1 VCDILILVWC
11 SFNRSCSPCLFL
23 DLLNV
28 QILLEGGE
36 NGASPTLQSL
46 IRSVQTSSQ
55 QAFRVETIRSEES
68 FPKSTALDV
77 SVQRK
82 LERRGNK
89 VHPWQVEETLN
100 ELHRRKY
107 YPRASKRDEDRGVS
121 RWPQVLRAAVE
132 GEANLA
138 LSSFGATLYYLQR
151 NLIAGEILSMG
162 IVKAYVPP
170 ESSVAA
176 RQAAG
181 GMTQLAAEQNRLESG
196 VDGHTGNTQGDGQA
210 AMEFSQHESLNTES
224 EISHMSLDGT
234 TLHNLEI
241 LTNAVDHKVAGSLWS
256 KINYTKT
263 PHGARLLRAW
273 LLRPLF
279 RKVEIDRRSD
289 AVEELVSGG
298 AAVALSEATSVLAK
312 CGDIERLLSRVH
324 SMSGNTLPG
333 ADEDESSRIHP
344 SDRAVLY
351 ENATYNK
358 RKVSDF
364 SRVLQGLRHAAQ
376 IPELFAGI
384 EIQSGLL
391 CKIVRHADQGGCFP
405 SMEQELDWFF
415 ENFDCDEA
423 AKGLFEPS
431 KGVDDIY
438 DDANETIERIQSELN
453 DYKNEMCSNVLQPRS
468 LAKSSWKYINTN
480 PEQKDKY
487 LIELPASVAV
497 PDDFILKGKRGS
509 GQKQV
514 NKYRTADVEEFV
526 QQLEAA
532 IDVKKERKAVGM
544 RLIFSKFDSMRT
556 IWAAV
561 AQTTAILDAV
571 GSLAQTASRA
581 GYVRPRILE
590 CPPEGAPSI
599 RVIQGRHPS
608 VENTISSTEFVPNDL
623 SLGAEASDGSLSRV
637 LLLSGPNMGG
647 MYRMYTTVLSLE
659 PCCHTYFSHVLD
671 IHIFLHYSCNCRQ
684 EYAASSDV
692 FDYHHGPNRI
702 LCSC

>member
-1 VCDILILVWC
+1 
-11 SFNRSCSPCLFL
+11 
-23 DLLNV
+23 
-28 QILLEGGE
+28 
-36 NGASPTLQSL
+36 
-46 IRSVQTSSQ
+46 
-55 QAFRVETIRSEES
+55 
-68 FPKSTALDV
+68 
-77 SVQRK
+77 
-82 LERRGNK
+82 
-89 VHPWQVEETLN
+89 
-100 ELHRRKY
+100 
-107 YPRASKRDEDRGVS
+107 
-121 RWPQVLRAAVE
+121 
-132 GEANLA
+132 
-138 LSSFGATLYYLQR
+138 LQR
-151 NLIAGEILSMG
+151 NLIDGEILSMG

-170 ESSVAA
+170 ESSVSA
-176 RQAAG
+176 RETG
-181 GMTQLAAEQNRLESG
+181 GEMTQLAAQQNLLESG
-196 VDGHTGNTQGDGQA
+196 VDSHVQAEPGSAAANTRGDGQVA
-210 AMEFSQHESLNTES
+210 LEFSQQPESLNTEN

-279 RKVEIDRRSD
+279 RKAEIDRRAD

-324 SMSGNTLPG
+324 SMSGNSLPG

-344 SDRAVLY
+344 NDRAVLY
-351 ENATYNK
+351 EHATYNK

-364 SRVLQGLRHAAQ
+364 SRLLQGLRHAAQ

-391 CKIVRHADQGGCFP
+391 CKIVRHAEQGGCFP

-415 ENFDCDEA
+415 ENFDCDQA
-423 AKGLFEPS
+423 AQGLFEPT
-431 KGVDDIY
+431 KGCDALY
-438 DDANETIERIQSELN
+438 DEQCETIEQLVSELN
-453 DYKNEMCSNVLQPRS
+453 DYKNDMCSNFLQPRS
-468 LAKSSWKYINTN
+468 LAKSSWNYTNTN
-480 PEQKDKY
+480 PESKDKY

-514 NKYRTADVEEFV
+514 NKYRTADVEQLV
-526 QQLEAA
+526 QQMERA
-532 IDVKKERKAVGM
+532 IDVKKERKTAGM
-544 RLIFSKFDSMRT
+544 RLIFGKFDSMRT
-556 IWAAV
+556 VWAAI

-571 GSLAQTASRA
+571 GSLAHTASRA
-581 GYVRPRILE
+581 GFVRPRILE

-599 RVIQGRHPS
+599 RVTQGRHPC

-623 SLGAEASDGSLSRV
+623 SLGAEASDGSISRV

-647 MYRMYTTVLSLE
+647 KSTLLRQTCLIAIMAQIGSFVPAEECELTPVDRIFTRLGASDRILLGQSTFFVEVSFDSIHGWL
-659 PCCHTYFSHVLD
+659 T
-671 IHIFLHYSCNCRQ
+671 HIFHNLAYLFCAYCCCR
-684 EYAASSDV
+684 
-692 FDYHHGPNRI
+692 
-702 LCSC
+702 L

>member
-1 VCDILILVWC
+1 
-11 SFNRSCSPCLFL
+11 
-23 DLLNV
+23 
-28 QILLEGGE
+28 LEGGE

-55 QAFRVETIRSEES
+55 QAFRIETIRSEES

-82 LERRGNK
+82 LERQGNK

-107 YPRASKRDEDRGVS
+107 YPRASKRDDDLSVS
-121 RWPQVLRAAVE
+121 RWPHVLRAAVE

-176 RQAAG
+176 GQGAG

-196 VDGHTGNTQGDGQA
+196 VDGDVEAEPGRATGNTQGNGQA

-224 EISHMSLDGT
+224 EINHMSLDGT

-256 KINYTKT
+256 KINHTKT

-279 RKVEIDRRSD
+279 RKVEIDRRAD
-289 AVEELVSGG
+289 AVGELVSGG

-324 SMSGNTLPG
+324 SMSGNSLPG

-364 SRVLQGLRHAAQ
+364 SRVLQGLRNAAQ

-405 SMEQELDWFF
+405 SIEQELDWFF
-415 ENFDCDEA
+415 ENFDCDQAE
-423 AKGLFEPS
+423 KGLFELTE
-431 KGVDDIY
+431 GVDDIY
-438 DDANETIERIQSELN
+438 DDANDTIARIQSELN
-453 DYKNEMCSNVLQPRS
+453 DYKNEMCSNVLQPQSGAR
-468 LAKSSWKYINTN
+468 KSWKYINTN

-514 NKYRTADVEEFV
+514 NKYRTADVELFV

-532 IDVKKERKAVGM
+532 IDMKKERKAVGM

-571 GSLAQTASRA
+571 GALAQTASRA
-581 GYVRPRILE
+581 GFVRPRILE
-590 CPPEGAPSI
+590 CPAEGAPSI
-599 RVIQGRHPS
+599 QVIQGRHPS

-647 MYRMYTTVLSLE
+647 M
-659 PCCHTYFSHVLD
+659 
-671 IHIFLHYSCNCRQ
+671 
-684 EYAASSDV
+684 
-692 FDYHHGPNRI
+692 
-702 LCSC
+702 

>member
-1 VCDILILVWC
+1 M
-11 SFNRSCSPCLFL
+11 
-23 DLLNV
+23 
-28 QILLEGGE
+28 EGGE

-82 LERRGNK
+82 LERRENK

-107 YPRASKRDEDRGVS
+107 YPRASKRDEDLSVT

-151 NLIAGEILSMG
+151 NLIDGEILSMG
-162 IVKAYVPP
+162 IVKAYIPP
-170 ESSVAA
+170 ESSVTA

-181 GMTQLAAEQNRLESG
+181 GMTHLAAEQNRLESG
-196 VDGHTGNTQGDGQA
+196 VDDHVTAEPGRATGNTQGDGQA
-210 AMEFSQHESLNTES
+210 AMEFSQHESLDMES
-224 EISHMSLDGT
+224 EINHMSLDGT

-256 KINYTKT
+256 KINHTKT
-263 PHGARLLRAW
+263 PHGSRLLRAW

-279 RKVEIDRRSD
+279 RKVEIDRRAD
-289 AVEELVSGG
+289 AVGELVSGG
-298 AAVALSEATSVLAK
+298 AAVALSEATAVLAK

-324 SMSGNTLPG
+324 SMSGNSLPG

-358 RKVSDF
+358 RKVGDF

-415 ENFDCDEA
+415 ENFDCDQA
-423 AKGLFEPS
+423 AKGLFEPTE
-431 KGVDDIY
+431 GVDDIY
-438 DDANETIERIQSELN
+438 DDANATIVRIQSELD

-468 LAKSSWKYINTN
+468 LARTSWKYINTK

-487 LIELPASVAV
+487 LVELPASVAV

-514 NKYRTADVEEFV
+514 NKYRTSDVEQFV

-532 IDVKKERKAVGM
+532 IDVKKERKAIGM

-571 GSLAQTASRA
+571 GALAQTASRA
-581 GYVRPRILE
+581 GYARPRILE

-647 MYRMYTTVLSLE
+647 MCITVLSL
-659 PCCHTYFSHVLD
+659 
-671 IHIFLHYSCNCRQ
+671 
-684 EYAASSDV
+684 
-692 FDYHHGPNRI
+692 
-702 LCSC
+702 